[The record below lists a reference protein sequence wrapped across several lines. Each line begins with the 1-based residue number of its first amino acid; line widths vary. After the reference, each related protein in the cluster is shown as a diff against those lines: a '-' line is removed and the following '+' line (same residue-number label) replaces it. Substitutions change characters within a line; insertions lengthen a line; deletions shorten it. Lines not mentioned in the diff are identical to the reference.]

1 MGQLSSTSSMGSRA
15 GRAATKSRTVSGLV
29 VVRVVRMAVRAWAR
43 SSPVGSRAGR
53 AATKSR
59 TSHGVVVVVRV
70 VRCGVDSSVAA
81 LCGRYV
87 TVIDDGRCGFDD
99 VVSEALSLVRSWP
112 GSHAVGRAVRQ
123 ESSLH
128 PL

>member
-1 MGQLSSTSSMGSRA
+1 MPPLSRCTPDATADRQPRRGDWRA
-15 GRAATKSRTVSGLV
+15 ERG
-29 VVRVVRMAVRAWAR
+29 
-43 SSPVGSRAGR
+43 
-53 AATKSR
+53 
-59 TSHGVVVVVRV
+59 
-70 VRCGVDSSVAA
+70 CGVDSSVAA

-87 TVIDDGRCGFDD
+87 TVIHDDRCGFDD

>member
-1 MGQLSSTSSMGSRA
+1 MGRLLSSRTGFGCLFFAAFAGTPERA
-15 GRAATKSRTVSGLV
+15 RVVPLPNRRRAASACFLFFHIGDPLL
-29 VVRVVRMAVRAWAR
+29 
-43 SSPVGSRAGR
+43 
-53 AATKSR
+53 
-59 TSHGVVVVVRV
+59 
-70 VRCGVDSSVAA
+70 CGVDSSVAA